1 MDKKFLYTVLVP
13 LTLLLWG
20 TEYTLVG
27 TIDVELIPEAWQVV
41 IRMVFAAIFMAIF
54 VIAKGGKLPPF
65 KDKSWLWYGLMGF
78 IGMTIPFYFIAKGF
92 NDNLDSGLISILIGI
107 TPLFTILLA
116 HLFVKTEPLTPIKL
130 LGFIIGF
137 IGVIYLFVPEKP
149 GQLLSENWQAQ
160 ALIILA
166 AFGYAATSILGK
178 RAPDQPASVGATLML
193 IGGAISA
200 LIGAFL
206 IAGSDIPT
214 TFPPVK
220 TAAALVALT
229 LGATFLG
236 NLLYLRL
243 LQISGP
249 SLVAKI
255 NYIVPV
261 IALVSGR
268 IFLEEEFKDKYF
280 IALAII
286 LIGLVIARRGETP

>member
-1 MDKKFLYTVLVP
+1 MDRKYLYTLLVP

-27 TIDVELIPEAWQVV
+27 TIDVKLIPEAWQVA
-41 IRMVFAAIFMAIF
+41 IRMVFAALFMTIF
-54 VIAKGGKLPPF
+54 VAAKDGKLPPLS
-65 KDKSWLWYGLMGF
+65 DKSWLWYGLMGF
-78 IGMTIPFYFIAKGF
+78 VGMTIPFYFIAKGY

-116 HLFVKTEPLTPIKL
+116 HLFVKSEPLTPIKL
-130 LGFIIGF
+130 FGFIVGF
-137 IGVIYLFVPEKP
+137 IGVVYLFVPDTP
-149 GQLLSENWQAQ
+149 GQMLSENWQAQ
-160 ALIILA
+160 GLIVLA

-178 RAPDQPASVGATLML
+178 RAPAQPASVGAALML
-193 IGGAISA
+193 IGGAVSA
-200 LIGAFL
+200 VIGAFIL
-206 IAGSDIPT
+206 AGPDIPNT
-214 TFPPVK
+214 IPPAQTV
-220 TAAALVALT
+220 AALAALT

-249 SLVAKI
+249 SLIAKI

-261 IALVSGR
+261 IALISGR
-268 IFLEEEFKDKYF
+268 IFLGEEFKDKYF

-286 LIGLVIARRGETP
+286 LLGLVIARRGETS